1 MIESYP
7 LYWPEGWKRTEHWR
21 RERSKFKTGFGA
33 ARNFVFDEIRR
44 MGGTKQILSTNVPL
58 RNDGLPRANTPP
70 TDGET
75 GVAVYFTYRKKDM
88 VFACDKYFSVADN
101 IYAIALTIEAL
112 RGIERW
118 GASDMLER
126 AFRGFAALPEKASS
140 PWRDVLGFGHDA
152 EITGDA
158 LDSKFRQLVQLH
170 HPDKGGDPEKFQS
183 IIEARRVAKQELS
196 LPEVSA

>member
-7 LYWPEGWKRTEHWR
+7 LYWPEGWKRTESWR
-21 RERSKFKTGFGA
+21 RERSRFKTGFGA
-33 ARNFVFDEIRR
+33 ARELVFGEIRR

-58 RNDGLPRANTPP
+58 RNDGLPRANTPA
-70 TDGET
+70 TNGET

-88 VFACDKYFSVADN
+88 VFACDKYTSVADN
-101 IYAIALTIEAL
+101 IYAIAKTIEAL

-140 PWRDVLGFGHDA
+140 PWRETLGFGPEAAIDS
-152 EITGDA
+152 DV
-158 LDSKFRQLVQLH
+158 LDTRFRELVQQH
-170 HPDKGGDPEKFQS
+170 HPDRGGDPEKFQS
-183 IIEARRVAKQELS
+183 VIEARSQARKELL
-196 LPEVSA
+196 LPEVCR